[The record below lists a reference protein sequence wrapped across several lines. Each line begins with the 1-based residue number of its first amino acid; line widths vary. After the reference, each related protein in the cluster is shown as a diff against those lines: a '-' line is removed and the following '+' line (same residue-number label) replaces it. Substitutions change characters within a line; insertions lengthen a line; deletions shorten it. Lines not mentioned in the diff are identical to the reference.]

1 MVATKRQLLGKQGD
15 RWFDYAEVL
24 VSLVE
29 FGGLHGYVK
38 ISGSSLGS
46 LLGISQQ
53 AASIRLAR
61 AHEAGFI
68 EKRATTMGYEYTLSK
83 KAREQVEKFIKI
95 YTSPFLDGEKVR
107 ATVVSGVG
115 EGKFFLELQGYK
127 RQIEKIYGFKPYPG
141 TLNLKADQNALAL
154 FRRYPAKIVNGFRAG
169 GKVFGLVL
177 SYGAK
182 VHHGKESVECVVVFP
197 EITRYGDEMIECI
210 APFSIRRKLN
220 LKDAD
225 SVYVEP
231 LSGTPGQ

>member
-1 MVATKRQLLGKQGD
+1 MVAIKRLLLGRQGD
-15 RWFDYAEVL
+15 RWFDYADVL

-68 EKRATTMGYEYTLSK
+68 EKRTTTMGYEYTISK
-83 KAREQVEKFIKI
+83 KAREQVERFIKT

-115 EGKFFLELQGYK
+115 EGKFFLELLGYR

-141 TLNLKADQNALAL
+141 TLNLRADRNALEL
-154 FRRYPAKIVNGFRAG
+154 FKRYPAKIVNGFRAG

-177 SYGAK
+177 SYGAR
-182 VHHGKESVECVVVFP
+182 VHHGKDWIECVAIFP

-210 APFSIRRKLN
+210 APFSIRKKLN
-220 LKDAD
+220 LRDAD
-225 SVYVEP
+225 TVYVEP
-231 LSGTPGQ
+231 LSGTSGQ